1 MLKLTPNFKEILG
14 LLKCKKCISYLAPLG
29 APGRPA
35 TQNSSLPSLMEDPTV
50 QSIAKD
56 HGKTAAQ
63 ILIRFAIQRG
73 IFVIPKSTKPER
85 IVQNGNVFD
94 FNLYAADMQALHAMN
109 KDQRFFVLS
118 FHDHHYYPFQPDYTE

>member
-1 MLKLTPNFKEILG
+1 
-14 LLKCKKCISYLAPLG
+14 
-29 APGRPA
+29 
-35 TQNSSLPSLMEDPTV
+35 MEDPTV

-94 FNLYAADMQALHAMN
+94 FKLYTADMQALHAMN
-109 KDQRFFVLS
+109 KDQRFFLHR
-118 FHDHHYYPFQPDYTE
+118 FFDHPYYPFRPNYTEILGNKF